1 MCACSPNSGAE
12 TEDLSPGV
20 QTQARQHCEMQGV
33 DNGDWRLDSGC
44 SNVSYR
50 LPLGKE
56 QFWPVE
62 HPGRDFQLR
71 QEMGAAEIELFC

>member
-33 DNGDWRLDSGC
+33 DNGDWRLTLAAVMLVTDS
-44 SNVSYR
+44 R
-50 LPLGKE
+50 L
-56 QFWPVE
+56 
-62 HPGRDFQLR
+62 GRNSSGL
-71 QEMGAAEIELFC
+71 

>member
-1 MCACSPNSGAE
+1 MVCACSPNSGAE

-20 QTQARQHCEMQGV
+20 QTQGWQHGQMQGV
-33 DNGDWRLDSGC
+33 DNGGWRLTP
-44 SNVSYR
+44 
-50 LPLGKE
+50 LLGKE

-71 QEMGAAEIELFC
+71 QEMGAAEIEIFC